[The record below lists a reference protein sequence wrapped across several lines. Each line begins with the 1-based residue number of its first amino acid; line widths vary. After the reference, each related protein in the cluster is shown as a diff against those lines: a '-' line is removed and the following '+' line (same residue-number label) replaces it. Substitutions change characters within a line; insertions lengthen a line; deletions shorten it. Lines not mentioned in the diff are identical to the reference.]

1 MTSLRADFKN
11 ICRKRGTRVK
21 KRKNNFIY
29 DEFTD
34 LLEAYITGGVNF
46 A

>member
-11 ICRKRGTRVK
+11 ICRKRGKSK

-34 LLEAYITGGVNF
+34 LLEAHITGEVNF